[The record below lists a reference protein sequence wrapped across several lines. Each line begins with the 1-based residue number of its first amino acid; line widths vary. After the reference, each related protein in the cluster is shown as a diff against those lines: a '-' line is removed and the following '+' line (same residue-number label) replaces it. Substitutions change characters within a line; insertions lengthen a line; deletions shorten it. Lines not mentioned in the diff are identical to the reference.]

1 MKKNYIFLM
10 LTLILGIALNAN
22 AQEVDSA
29 TTEQTSIVD
38 SLSNEL
44 AELQHKYNYLD
55 VVNQIVCAINE
66 TQIFCNEVLI
76 TVNSTKITIYHQGF
90 DLDLYLSM
98 VDNYDL
104 SVKSFE
110 LLKMKVDNVKTLVT
124 IRKLLSNFSETE
136 IEIIDSNCKALDLA
150 LSKVEKSLEYN
161 KRVLDIYKSL
171 R

>member
-1 MKKNYIFLM
+1 MKKFVLIVLVA
-10 LTLILGIALNAN
+10 ILGALNAN